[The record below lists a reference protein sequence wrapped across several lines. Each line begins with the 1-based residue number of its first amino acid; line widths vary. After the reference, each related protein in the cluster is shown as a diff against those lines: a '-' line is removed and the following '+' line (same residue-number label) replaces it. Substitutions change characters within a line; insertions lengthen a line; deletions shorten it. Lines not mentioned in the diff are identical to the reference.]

1 MLDVWLGSEY
11 AFGLPLDFYPGI
23 SEIMR
28 TSIFRI
34 ISNGLVLVALHFFGI
49 QNISICSAYH
59 YIMELINA
67 ETKETLPTIK
77 LAAFLPKHKTCF
89 AIWNLKNGSK
99 LNQN

>member
-59 YIMELINA
+59 YIMELMPKPKKHYQRSNWQ
-67 ETKETLPTIK
+67 PFYQNIK
-77 LAAFLPKHKTCF
+77 HVLRFGT
-89 AIWNLKNGSK
+89 
-99 LNQN
+99 

>member
-34 ISNGLVLVALHFFGI
+34 ISNGLVLVALHFFL
-49 QNISICSAYH
+49 AYKIFVQH
-59 YIMELINA
+59 
-67 ETKETLPTIK
+67 TI
-77 LAAFLPKHKTCF
+77 TS
-89 AIWNLKNGSK
+89 WN
-99 LNQN
+99 